1 MGQMYLDWRR
11 LLYCSGFHWYGDRDL
26 YSKDCQRLLIFLALV
41 LPYLTS
47 PNRRPEHAPVTR
59 PL

>member
-1 MGQMYLDWRR
+1 
-11 LLYCSGFHWYGDRDL
+11 L